1 MPLKRVA
8 RVPDDL
14 WDVLVE
20 IAKLHDRTPSQEVR
34 RALEFYIK
42 NFKEVNDRIMTDRLA
57 EGGRPSE

>member
-20 IAKLHDRTPSQEVR
+20 ISKLHDRTPSQEVR

-42 NFKEVNDRIMTDRLA
+42 NFKEVNGRIMTDRLA